1 MHSTI
6 ENEKMNILGV
16 GAHPDDLEIGCGGS
30 LAKYADKGHDVYLYI
45 LSRGAEGGNKTVRK
59 EEQEQS
65 AQILQAQKL
74 FWGNFTDTNIEV
86 SKKAITNFE
95 EVVQQV
101 DPDLTFVNYKE
112 DTHQD
117 HRQLAKITNSAT
129 RYVRNVLFYETPTT
143 QNFQPDTYVDIG
155 QKYLDKKLEALRAH
169 SSQVNKTNI
178 ADLNILDIARS
189 NANFRG
195 VEGRVTY
202 AEAFQ
207 PSRLFINM

>member
-6 ENEKMNILGV
+6 ESTKMNILGV
-16 GAHPDDLEIGCGGS
+16 GAHPDDLEIGCGGT

-45 LSRGAEGGNKTVRK
+45 LSQGEEGGNSEIRK
-59 EEQEQS
+59 EEQQKS
-65 AQILQAQKL
+65 ANILGAKEL
-74 FWGNFTDTNIEV
+74 FWGNFTDTNIQV
-86 SKKAITNFE
+86 SKEAISIFE
-95 EVVQQV
+95 KVVKKV
-101 DPDLTFVNYKE
+101 DPDLTFVNFKE

-117 HRQLAKITNSAT
+117 HRQLAQITNSAT

-143 QNFQPDTYVDIG
+143 QSFQPNTYVDLG
-155 QKYLDKKLEALRAH
+155 QKYLDKKIKALKAH
-169 SSQVNKTNI
+169 TSQINKTNI

-195 VEGRVTY
+195 VQGRVTY

-207 PSRLFINM
+207 PLRLFINM